1 METLFTN
8 SLTDLARLDVHAQ
21 SASVENW
28 QGQAALRLENGL
40 ALPPFN
46 GQDFSAE
53 VWIGAEGA
61 CYPGFAFRVADDQD
75 YEAAYV
81 APHVSGQW
89 DAIQYDAAF
98 HGSMTWQ
105 IYHGPA
111 FQAPATI
118 PLGRWFRLRID
129 AAGERLA
136 ITVDDQP
143 PLVVARM
150 AHPVRAGALGLWT
163 YLPAYFRDLT
173 VWEGAPVPAGGILPV
188 APPDAL
194 DAWLLDGVGRV
205 AVEPNGMLN
214 LNRWLPVA
222 AGEARLSRR
231 FALAEAGR
239 VRLAFGFS
247 DRLALS
253 VDGRAVFQGECRFT
267 GMDSYAG
274 RGYVEPGSHQVE
286 LDLPAGEHTLS
297 ATLGVSES
305 FGWGIALSAPEE
317 VRWLG

>member
-1 METLFTN
+1 MTLERD
-8 SLTDLARLDVHAQ
+8 SLTDLTLLDVRAQ
-21 SASVENW
+21 QAGVVDW
-28 QGQAALRLENGL
+28 QGQAALRLESGL
-40 ALPPFN
+40 VLLPFAR
-46 GQDFSAE
+46 QDFSAE
-53 VWIGAEGA
+53 VWIGAEGP
-61 CYPGFAFRVADDQD
+61 CYPGIAFRAAGDQD

-111 FQAPATI
+111 YQAAAAI
-118 PLGRWFRLRID
+118 PLNRWFRLRID
-129 AAGERLA
+129 AAGERL
-136 ITVDDQP
+136 TVAVDNQP
-143 PLVVARM
+143 PLIVPRL

-163 YLPAYFRDLT
+163 YLPAYFRDFA
-173 VWEGAPVPAGGILPV
+173 VWDDPAIPPGGVPPA

-194 DAWLLDGVGRV
+194 DAWLLEGVGRV
-205 AVEPNGMLN
+205 AVEPNGTLN

-222 AGEARLSRR
+222 AGEARLSRH

-253 VDGRAVFQGECRFT
+253 VDGREVFQGECRFT

-274 RGYVEPGSHQVE
+274 RGYVEPGAYQVE

-297 ATLGVSES
+297 AVLGVSEG
-305 FGWGIALSAPEE
+305 FGGGIALSAPEA